1 MKTNDASHGILLL
14 QNSVLKKALKAIEN
28 WEFPP
33 VKGKHGEPSSYRV
46 EYGSNG
52 ERDFM
57 RKKAQDALKSCDD
70 LGEKLHGLI

>member
-1 MKTNDASHGILLL
+1 MKTSDAELGILLL
-14 QNSVLKKALKAIEN
+14 QNSVLKKALQTIEK

-33 VKGKHGEPSSYRV
+33 VKDKHGEPSSYGV

-57 RKKAQDALKSCDD
+57 RKKAEVALIKVAE
-70 LGEKLHGLI
+70 LGESLHELV